1 MILELAIRAGIVFNE
16 CMNLAED
23 NSTGLWIS
31 ALLLS
36 LLLHTIG
43 AVLVLNLESPRQTNK
58 KRGDLE
64 TRLFKIV
71 REEKDKK
78 EHSPLAQEKQEDKLR
93 PFTKTSA
100 ETPEQRPKE
109 PDYIGSRDTTI
120 SGDENPAKEK
130 SDADAP
136 SAEGIERDEV
146 NTVNQKNQDGDLEFD
161 GLKTNK
167 AQPTPP
173 ATLVSPDAPV
183 QESTPPPPSPAV
195 KPQEEPSEADAQE
208 KKDTTAQALPE
219 EQRAEAKPTKTIHPL
234 EVSSTGDILLE
245 QLNLAEEKIPE
256 IAQLM
261 EDVPPPAPDLPATK
275 ANTPQASAKQQTYDP
290 MFTPEAQP
298 GFRTNE
304 KRSRSTGRFIVGR
317 NASLNVAATPLGRY
331 QELIYRRIAYYW
343 YAMVEDKRGDI
354 LPGSLTIRI
363 LVNHRGQVTSMELIS
378 RSGASVSQQSI
389 TFSAIRKA
397 SIPAMPLDVQESI
410 VGDKL
415 DLVFTFYFD

>member
-1 MILELAIRAGIVFNE
+1 MILELAMPARIVFNG
-16 CMNLAED
+16 CMNSAEE
-23 NSTGLWIS
+23 NSTRLLMI
-31 ALLLS
+31 ALILS
-36 LLLHTIG
+36 LFLHAAG
-43 AVLVLNLESPRQTNK
+43 ALIFFNMEPPRQVVAK
-58 KRGDLE
+58 AKGEE
-64 TRLFKIV
+64 TRQFQIV
-71 REEKDKK
+71 REKKDK
-78 EHSPLAQEKQEDKLR
+78 EEDTPLAEEKQEDKPL

-100 ETPEQRPKE
+100 ETPEERPKE

-136 SAEGIERDEV
+136 SAEGLDRDEV
-146 NTVNQKNQDGDLEFD
+146 NLVNQKKQDGDLEFD

-173 ATLVSPDAPV
+173 ATLVAPDAPV
-183 QESTPPPPSPAV
+183 QASTAPPPSPVV
-195 KPQEEPSEADAQE
+195 KPQEEQSEAEPQE
-208 KKDTTAQALPE
+208 KKDTITQALPQ
-219 EQRAEAKPTKTIHPL
+219 EQRSDAKPTKTIHPL
-234 EVSSTGDILLE
+234 EVSPQGDILLE
-245 QLNLAEEKIPE
+245 QVNFDEKPTPAIS
-256 IAQLM
+256 QLIK
-261 EDVPPPAPDLPATK
+261 DIPPPAPDLPATR
-275 ANTPQASAKQQTYDP
+275 ANTPQASAKQQVYDP

-354 LPGSLTIRI
+354 IPGSLSIRI
-363 LVNHRGQVTSMELIS
+363 LVNHRGQITSMELIS
-378 RSGASVSQQSI
+378 RTGASVSQQSI

-397 SIPAMPLDVQESI
+397 SIPAMPLEVQDSI